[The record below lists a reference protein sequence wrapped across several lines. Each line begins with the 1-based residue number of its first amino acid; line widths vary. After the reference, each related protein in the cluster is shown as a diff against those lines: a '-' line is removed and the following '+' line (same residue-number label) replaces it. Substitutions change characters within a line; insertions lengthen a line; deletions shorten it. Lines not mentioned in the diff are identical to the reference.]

1 MSEWV
6 PPNPFHKKSG
16 YPYWVRGELCC
27 TGQDSYAAWQE
38 GAYAMKLA
46 IIERVETILS
56 DADVICLPGWGKF
69 KEELGL

>member
-1 MSEWV
+1 MSK
-6 PPNPFHKKSG
+6 PPDWWPLNPFHKS
-16 YPYWVRGELCC
+16 YWVQGELFY

-38 GAYAMKLA
+38 GAYAIKLA